1 MKFDGLYENW
11 LLFINK
17 FEVEID
23 KMDLLFV
30 IKFVYLKE
38 LLEFKVRVDIDGLL
52 LIIEGYERVKNIIK
66 EEYGIISEIINIYVN
81 NIFEFFIVI
90 NVDLK

>member
-52 LIIEGYERVKNIIK
+52 LIIEGYERVKNIIR
-66 EEYGIISEIINIYVN
+66 EEYGKISEIINIYVN